1 MLFEL
6 TATDISQHFNNDVIQ
21 DPNHKYDKLHD
32 HVKALR
38 DKYMPL
44 RYEKFHKDRHK
55 KNQ

>member
-38 DKYMPL
+38 DKYMSL